1 MEGFNIRIKQKP
13 GRDKITLGSVV
24 FSGFYFLEMS
34 ESKNKEQK
42 NISDASFVKNI
53 YTLNFFK
60 NQSTITLM
68 LIDTHTHIADPEFDA
83 DRSEVI
89 ARAVAAG
96 VEKMVL
102 IGTDLPS
109 SERAVALA
117 AQYPFMWAAVG
128 LHPHE
133 SNKADPS
140 LFMALEKLA
149 DHPKVV
155 GWGETGLDYY
165 YQHSTR
171 DEQRSAFVAQIRLA
185 KKKRLPLVIHT
196 REAWEETFEILENE
210 EARQHAAEIGAVF
223 HCFTGDKEVAR
234 RAVAFGFY
242 LSFSGIVTFPK
253 ATALQES
260 AAAVP
265 LERILI
271 ETDAP
276 YLSPQGFR
284 GKRNEPA
291 FVRETAEKIARLQ
304 NCSFETFSQTTSRN
318 ADRLFRLHPV

>member
-1 MEGFNIRIKQKP
+1 
-13 GRDKITLGSVV
+13 
-24 FSGFYFLEMS
+24 
-34 ESKNKEQK
+34 
-42 NISDASFVKNI
+42 
-53 YTLNFFK
+53 
-60 NQSTITLM
+60 M

-83 DRSEVI
+83 DRNEVI

-117 AQYPFMWAAVG
+117 EQYPFMWAAVG

-133 SNKADPS
+133 SNKADDP
-140 LFMALEKLA
+140 LFTALEKLA

-171 DEQRSAFVAQIRLA
+171 DEQRHAFVEQIRLA
-185 KKKRLPLVIHT
+185 RKKRLPLVIHT

-210 EARQHAAEIGAVF
+210 KARQHAEEIGAVF

-253 ATALQES
+253 ATALQE
-260 AAAVP
+260 AAASVP

-304 NCSFETFSQTTSRN
+304 NCSFDTFSQTTSRN
-318 ADRLFRLHPV
+318 ADRLFRLHTV